1 MNPIS
6 ISNTPSPTIT
16 NLQVSTWTRPRHIA
30 SNTNKES
37 TMSDPV
43 AHDSADLRHGEN
55 KQPPSNQHY
64 AHESISQVND
74 AVPSVESAP
83 ANPLKQTRDLVNSLI
98 KSMKRPADGK
108 CFSCLCKDGVLRILY
123 FLPAPLDEPTPIAV
137 YDAKPLSPELLKA
150 YLDYRMD
157 WNQEVED
164 CFRGVDGTSVP
175 QE

>member
-1 MNPIS
+1 
-6 ISNTPSPTIT
+6 
-16 NLQVSTWTRPRHIA
+16 
-30 SNTNKES
+30 
-37 TMSDPV
+37 MSDPV
-43 AHDSADLRHGEN
+43 AHGSPDLRHGEN

-83 ANPLKQTRDLVNSLI
+83 ANPLRQTRDLVNSLI

-164 CFRGVDGTSVP
+164 RFRGVDGTSVP